1 MKAKAW
7 KNLIVKQCKA
17 VGTMNDA
24 FESVID
30 TLADILEQRD
40 AAYEQFVEEG
50 SKIVIEKVSDRGAV
64 NSAKNPLWM
73 SWESLNTQALKYWDS
88 LGLTPKGLKSI
99 SEDMLKPVKPD
110 ALAEA
115 LEGLGV

>member
-7 KNLIVKQCKA
+7 KATITKQCKA

-24 FESVID
+24 FVSVID

-40 AAYEQFVEEG
+40 AAYSQFIREG
-50 SKIVIEKVSDRGAV
+50 SMIIIEKTSDRGAV
-64 NSAKNPLWM
+64 NPVKNPLWIA
-73 SWESLNTQALKYWDS
+73 WNDLNSQALSYWRD

-99 SEDMLKPVKPD
+99 SDAIQKEESDPLDQMLKD
-110 ALAEA
+110 F
-115 LEGLGV
+115 GR